1 MAEVAR
7 INRMFKERSEIQSQ
21 KMKSFFDK
29 MPDPKQMLA
38 DQDRSVEI
46 TPEEPVVPVPAVPV
60 PVAPEPA
67 ETSRSETAS
76 HNLLFSTLHQSMNI
90 NLDVRIHLI
99 RIVKSLGARGVVRVQ
114 TSRTF

>member
-7 INRMFKERSEIQSQ
+7 INRISKEGSEIQSQ
-21 KMKSFFDK
+21 KIKFFFEK
-29 MPDPKQMLA
+29 VPDPKQILA

-60 PVAPEPA
+60 PVAQEPA

-99 RIVKSLGARGVVRVQ
+99 RIVKSLGARGGRGML
-114 TSRTF
+114 